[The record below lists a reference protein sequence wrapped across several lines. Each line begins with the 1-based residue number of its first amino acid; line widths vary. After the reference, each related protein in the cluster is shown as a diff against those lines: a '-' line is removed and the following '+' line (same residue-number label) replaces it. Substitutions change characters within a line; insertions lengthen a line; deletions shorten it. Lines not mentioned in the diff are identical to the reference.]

1 MKDLWP
7 FMKMKLNPADLPTM
21 REVLNRLQDNEAN
34 MAIERLQD
42 EQMER
47 YHNTLLWRY
56 PLSQDSSVG
65 GFILPVREGILWI
78 PYGKTSTYEGDLLI
92 TDEAHI
98 LSEDDCEAML
108 GDFSNYASEL
118 CDVLRQSASI
128 SCRLE
133 HGEGGSMLELGSFEV
148 ISGKLAVSDPCYDTD
163 VWCRGELEN
172 CKTGTWDASAL
183 EKHMGMWRH
192 RICKLIAVHED
203 YVNSA
208 SVHMERAPFE
218 VGVDSGQAGIFDAAH
233 YRDPSVIP
241 DDGHKHLFEG
251 EEAEPWYDYCCDITL
266 RDQSAGVLPFGCVS
280 SSGFGDGG
288 YDCFFWRN
296 SEGQI
301 VRVEIEYLPED
312 EEEDEE

>member
-92 TDEAHI
+92 T
-98 LSEDDCEAML
+98 
-108 GDFSNYASEL
+108 G
-118 CDVLRQSASI
+118 R
-128 SCRLE
+128 RLE

-172 CKTGTWDASAL
+172 CKTGTWAASAL

-251 EEAEPWYDYCCDITL
+251 EEAEPWYVYCCDITL